1 MLHGVAKLKTK
12 KSKKRKI
19 KVKSLKLKDKEKIL
33 KSREEKE
40 EEEENRRGLH
50 RQGHNNKNDSWL
62 VIRNTRIRW
71 QWNNIFE
78 VARAKKSTSDSTSNA
93 NFPQRWRRNKDIFR
107 KTKVKKISSSEDLT
121 TTLQWGGLGRWREC
135 RHKTSLLIQS
145 GLQKALSS
153 YFPCQVPLVMAAC
166 SLDQRG
172 TMSLYPNSL
181 GKRTRQ
187 TDSDTVAE
195 RWASHSNHGYVC
207 PRHSMSNL
215 MSHPSFSMQAD

>member
-1 MLHGVAKLKTK
+1 MLHGVDKLKTK

-40 EEEENRRGLH
+40 EANRRGLH
-50 RQGHNNKNDSWL
+50 RQGHNKNDNWL
-62 VIRNTRIRW
+62 VIRNTRTRW
-71 QWNNIFE
+71 QRNNIFK
-78 VARAKKSTSDSTSNA
+78 VARAKKSTSDSTSNE
-93 NFPQRWRRNKDIFR
+93 NFPQRWRRNKDIIR
-107 KTKVKKISSSEDLT
+107 ETKVKKLSSSEDLT
-121 TTLQWGGLGRWREC
+121 TTLQWAGPGRWREC

-153 YFPCQVPLVMAAC
+153 YFPRQVPLVMAAC
-166 SLDQRG
+166 SLDQRD